1 MDIKKG
7 QRKPQNRLLK
17 LSLKKNRVKVDQE
30 TKELNRSSDIMII
43 DESFDKLVS
52 DFQNT
57 VPSKI
62 FSPIVI
68 NDSLNTTNEDD
79 IVTNDEPS
87 KSGNVSVISIN
98 DVASPINNENSRPSI
113 GGWSPGQNI
122 LFATPRTKPVPTTPK
137 DVLNESLEHCS
148 TSKIQQSHHK
158 LLSELYGETW
168 KSIPSLFK
176 SIRHK
181 HDNINGISKKLHFDD
196 DESDKE
202 NIRHLLKQ
210 NKELYLTGSDLKNR
224 KGDISNIERKS
235 KKKLYTEK
243 VPSTPDLP
251 KQQPKLNRD
260 AKTTNTPELP
270 KQSIKPNNNVKIT
283 STPKLPKQ
291 KPMNF
296 NREVKTTIKKRK
308 DMTVTELV
316 RAMQNDV
323 DNLTKKV
330 QSVHVTQNSD
340 DQVKRLSFIASLA
353 DNVPSWRCHP
363 EALQYHDDYKTL
375 KEKLSRRLYVEF
387 NKVVFNDA
395 MDSDMVIIWDAKFRS
410 TAGATRALHK
420 YPELGEISRCHDM
433 EIHFKYCYKCTKC
446 GYSIKRHS
454 KSIDITKKCCGY
466 CRGTFEIILNKKNKD
481 GVVVS
486 TPARK
491 GGPNDFALYVKENY
505 GALKTGRTHGQIM
518 KMLGEQFSAK
528 KNNKQSSVDN
538 LNDLSSD

>member
-181 HDNINGISKKLHFDD
+181 H
-196 DESDKE
+196 
-202 NIRHLLKQ
+202 
-210 NKELYLTGSDLKNR
+210 
-224 KGDISNIERKS
+224 
-235 KKKLYTEK
+235 
-243 VPSTPDLP
+243 
-251 KQQPKLNRD
+251 
-260 AKTTNTPELP
+260 
-270 KQSIKPNNNVKIT
+270 
-283 STPKLPKQ
+283 
-291 KPMNF
+291 
-296 NREVKTTIKKRK
+296 
-308 DMTVTELV
+308 
-316 RAMQNDV
+316 
-323 DNLTKKV
+323 
-330 QSVHVTQNSD
+330 
-340 DQVKRLSFIASLA
+340 
-353 DNVPSWRCHP
+353 C
-363 EALQYHDDYKTL
+363 
-375 KEKLSRRLYVEF
+375 
-387 NKVVFNDA
+387 
-395 MDSDMVIIWDAKFRS
+395 
-410 TAGATRALHK
+410 
-420 YPELGEISRCHDM
+420 
-433 EIHFKYCYKCTKC
+433 
-446 GYSIKRHS
+446 
-454 KSIDITKKCCGY
+454 
-466 CRGTFEIILNKKNKD
+466 
-481 GVVVS
+481 
-486 TPARK
+486 
-491 GGPNDFALYVKENY
+491 
-505 GALKTGRTHGQIM
+505 
-518 KMLGEQFSAK
+518 
-528 KNNKQSSVDN
+528 
-538 LNDLSSD
+538 